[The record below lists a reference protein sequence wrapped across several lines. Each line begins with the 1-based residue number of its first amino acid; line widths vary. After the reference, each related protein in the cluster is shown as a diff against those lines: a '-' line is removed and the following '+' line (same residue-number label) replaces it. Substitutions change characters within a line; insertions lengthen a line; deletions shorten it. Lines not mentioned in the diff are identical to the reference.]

1 MLPLR
6 FRVRFPISL
15 RNPILFTSDNLNP
28 QDRFCYY
35 YLHSCNKNYI
45 SGNLSLKRHWC
56 FLYSI
61 ISQLW
66 PQNYRYP
73 CYEKYNSQY
82 SELLLSSQTIRTMKV
97 SFEDAELERL
107 VITHQSKKYKKYI
120 RDKKF
125 LWALDR
131 VFNDLQG
138 AAKCSDLKQ
147 LSYLHYERLR
157 KKGMS
162 SVRVMN
168 GRVERLLFQELD
180 NGIRITIIELDESHY
195 GQR

>member
-1 MLPLR
+1 
-6 FRVRFPISL
+6 
-15 RNPILFTSDNLNP
+15 
-28 QDRFCYY
+28 
-35 YLHSCNKNYI
+35 
-45 SGNLSLKRHWC
+45 
-56 FLYSI
+56 
-61 ISQLW
+61 
-66 PQNYRYP
+66 
-73 CYEKYNSQY
+73 
-82 SELLLSSQTIRTMKV
+82 MKV

-168 GRVERLLFQELD
+168 GRVERLLFQELE
-180 NGIRITIIELDESHY
+180 NGIRITVIELDESHY